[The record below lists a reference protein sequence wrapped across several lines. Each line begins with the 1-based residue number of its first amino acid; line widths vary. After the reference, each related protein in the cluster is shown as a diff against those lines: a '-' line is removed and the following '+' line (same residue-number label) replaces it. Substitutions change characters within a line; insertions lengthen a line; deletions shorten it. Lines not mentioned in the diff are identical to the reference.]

1 MAGEHLTTPEDMEL
15 FLETLAA
22 VAPGT
27 GLRDGLSRILLGGTG
42 ALIVL
47 GFDDT
52 VAGLCSGGF
61 AIDVEF
67 TPMRLRELAKM
78 DGAVLLNADAS
89 RILQAAVHLLPDG
102 SLPTNETGTR
112 HRTADRVSQQT
123 GYPVVTV
130 SGSMKTIALYIRG
143 RRHVLEDSTAILS
156 RANQAIATMERYKLR
171 MDEVSHVLS
180 GMEIEDMATVRD
192 VAAFA
197 QRLEMVRRIASEIHD
212 YVIELGSDGR
222 LLSLQHAELVAG
234 VDEVRVLLVRDYSP
248 ESDESAVDK
257 ALFELD
263 QLNTTD
269 LLELDRIAGAIGLDS
284 GVEGLDQ
291 AVNPRGYRLLASV
304 PRLPDFVVDR
314 LVDHFGNMQHLVAA
328 SIDQLQD
335 VEGIGDTRARSI
347 RESLSRLV
355 ETNFR

>member
-1 MAGEHLTTPEDMEL
+1 MAGEHLTTPEDIDL

-27 GLRDGLSRILLGGTG
+27 GLRDGLSRILHGGTG

-47 GFDDT
+47 GHDDT
-52 VAGLCSGGF
+52 VAGICSGGF
-61 AIDVEF
+61 SIDVDF

-78 DGAVLLNADAS
+78 DGAVILNADAS

-102 SLPTNETGTR
+102 ALQTDETGTR

-130 SGSMKTIALYIRG
+130 SGSMQTIALYIGG

-171 MDEVSHVLS
+171 MDEVSHVLF

-197 QRLEMVRRIASEIHD
+197 QRLEMVRRIAAEIHD
-212 YVIELGSDGR
+212 YVVELGSDGR
-222 LLSLQHAELVAG
+222 LLSLQHAELMAG

-248 ESDESAVDK
+248 AADDAAVDK
-257 ALFELD
+257 ALFGLD
-263 QLNTTD
+263 QLTPTD
-269 LLELDRIAGAIGLDS
+269 LLELDRIADAIGLDG

-291 AVNPRGYRLLASV
+291 PVTPRGYRLLASV
-304 PRLPDFVVDR
+304 PRLPDFIIDR
-314 LVDHFGNMQHLVAA
+314 LVDHFGNMQHLMAA

-335 VEGIGDTRARSI
+335 VDGIGDTRAHSI